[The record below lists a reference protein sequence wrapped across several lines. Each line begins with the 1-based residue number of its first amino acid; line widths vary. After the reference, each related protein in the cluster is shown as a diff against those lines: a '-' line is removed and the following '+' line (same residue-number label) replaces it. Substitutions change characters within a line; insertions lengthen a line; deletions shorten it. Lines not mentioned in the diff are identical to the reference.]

1 MLDKEGRLF
10 VKLRGWQLVVVGL
23 LLLLCGYVD
32 LGILVLS

>member
-23 LLLLCGYVD
+23 LLCGYVD